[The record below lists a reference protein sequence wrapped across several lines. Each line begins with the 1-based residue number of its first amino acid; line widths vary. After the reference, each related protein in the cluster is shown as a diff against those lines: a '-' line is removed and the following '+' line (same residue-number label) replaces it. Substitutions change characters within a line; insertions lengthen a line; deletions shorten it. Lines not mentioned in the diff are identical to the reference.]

1 MVGAGLLWA
10 FDVGGLEDLKRR
22 VGRGRSRGRGR
33 GEGGGDG
40 DGDED
45 EVEVEFARWVA
56 SFTGRGGTGGEGED
70 KRRWSAR
77 EPEKEERVKDEG
89 YAVEEPQAT
98 NGKEK
103 PR

>member
-10 FDVGGLEDLKRR
+10 FDVGGLEDLRRR
-22 VGRGRSRGRGR
+22 VGRRGRRGRGR
-33 GEGGGDG
+33 EGRG
-40 DGDED
+40 DGDEG
-45 EVEVEFARWVA
+45 EVEVEFERWVA
-56 SFTGRGGTGGEGED
+56 SFTGGGGERED

-77 EPEKEERVKDEG
+77 EPEEGERTRDEG
-89 YAVEEPQAT
+89 YAVVEPQVT